1 MSLFNA
7 LSAPASALQAMQQ
20 ALGATQQ
27 NLLNATTPGYAKQ
40 RVSLEARQFDPDRA
54 LPGGVSFAMAGD
66 TRSQYAE
73 NAVWRQVSA
82 HSQAK
87 EFVQSLSTLEP
98 FLSDGNTGVSGSIR
112 SFFAAATNW
121 SAFPDD
127 TAAREGVLTHAK
139 ALTSSFREIGEHLQ
153 WMLAQ
158 VDHGISGTVSEING
172 LVTGVR
178 DAGKSALEDASAFA
192 SLEELASKAGI
203 TARKEA
209 DGSFTVALSGAAT
222 LLTGSSALQL
232 KVGEDST
239 ILGAD
244 GTDLTAQI
252 AGGKLKGLLDAR
264 AEIVR
269 LIGDADSEGE
279 LNRFARTMA
288 EEVNGIFTDGL
299 VSPGPP
305 PVAGQELFTWDEDH
319 PNAVL
324 RTLTVSPD
332 ISAATLPGYS
342 AGPPADAGGTARAL
356 AVLGKASAMD
366 GSTLNGFYENL
377 ASGVATRLA
386 TTKSSVET
394 LAAWVE
400 AAAQYREELSGVS
413 VEQEA
418 VTLLA
423 VQRAYESSAKVIK
436 VIDDMLATTLDLIR

>member
-7 LSAPASALQAMQQ
+7 LSAPVSALQAMQQ
-20 ALGATQQ
+20 ALATTQQ

-40 RVSLEARQFDPDRA
+40 RVSLEARQIDPDRS
-54 LPGGVSFAMAGD
+54 LSGGVAFAMAGD

-73 NAVWRQVSA
+73 NAVWRQVSV

-98 FLSDGNTGVSGSIR
+98 FLSDENTGVSGSIR

-121 SAFPDD
+121 SAFPND
-127 TAAREGVLTHAK
+127 TAAREGVLTNAK
-139 ALTSSFREIGEHLQ
+139 ELTSSFRELGDHLQ
-153 WMLAQ
+153 WMLTQ
-158 VDHGISGTVSEING
+158 IDKGISGTVSDINQV
-172 LVTGVR
+172 VTSLR

-209 DGSFTVALSGAAT
+209 DGSFTVALTGAAT
-222 LLTGSSALQL
+222 LLTGSSALEL
-232 KVGEDST
+232 KVGENST
-239 ILGAD
+239 IVAAD

-264 AEIVR
+264 AEIIR

-279 LNRFARTMA
+279 LNRFARSMA
-288 EEVNGIFTDGL
+288 EEVNGLFTSGL

-332 ISAATLPGYS
+332 ISAATLPAYS
-342 AGPPADAGGTARAL
+342 AGPPADAGGIAKAL
-356 AVLGKASAMD
+356 AVLGKAAAMD
-366 GSTLNGFYENL
+366 GFTLSGFYENL

-386 TTKSSVET
+386 TTKGSVET
-394 LAAWVE
+394 LAASVE
-400 AAAQYREELSGVS
+400 TAVQYREELSGVS